1 VKKSLLLIVTFL
13 YGLLSSGI
21 AMDIHY
27 CMGKRAGVDLWH
39 HGNDRCSKCGMKS
52 KKSKCCHNQVEFY
65 KLTVDHKQSV
75 IDYSFPLAIQILE
88 PVQHPQMIVP
98 VSDKA
103 IGIPYANG
111 PPISRSGLFICIL
124 NGVFRL

>member
-1 VKKSLLLIVTFL
+1 MKKSLLLVITFL
-13 YGLLSSGI
+13 YGLVSSGI

-39 HGNDRCSKCGMKS
+39 HGNDRCSTCGMKS
-52 KKSKCCHNQVEFY
+52 KKSKCCHNKIEFY

-75 IDYSFPLAIQILE
+75 IDYSFPLAVHTLE
-88 PVQHPQMIVP
+88 PVKHPLLEVP
-98 VSDKA
+98 VST
-103 IGIPYANG
+103 ISTGIPYANG
-111 PPISRSGLFICIL
+111 PPLARSGLFICIL